1 MMPRLKL
8 TASPTA
14 CAFPLMETA
23 KASSLRQFSL
33 QPSGYFGS
41 FDDVRKLLATCL
53 LMICV
58 SPMNAQEQER
68 KLVDRLLKPDTT
80 LQDSAQNKKFVADR
94 TLVDKRAH
102 VSTFYLQK
110 KATDKN
116 FSGTRDL
123 STQPFNGQSSNAAQS
138 KTANIS
144 SRTAVPNSRYTASS
158 AKRFNQAHDAN
169 KTKNTNDFSGNQPF
183 LGRGKSQKSL
193 SRENPPLTIEQV
205 RELLNKNK

>member
-1 MMPRLKL
+1 MPRLKL

-14 CAFPLMETA
+14 CPFPPMEKTQ
-23 KASSLRQFSL
+23 ASSSRQFSL
-33 QPSGYFGS
+33 QQSRYFGS

-58 SPMNAQEQER
+58 SPVSAQEQER
-68 KLVDRLLKPDTT
+68 KLVDRLLRPDTT

-110 KATDKN
+110 KAGDKN
-116 FSGTRDL
+116 FSATHDF
-123 STQPFNGQSSNAAQS
+123 STQPFNGQSSNAAQG

-144 SRTAVPNSRYTASS
+144 SRTAVPNSRYTTSS
-158 AKRFNQAHDAN
+158 AKRLDQVHDAN
-169 KTKNTNDFSGNQPF
+169 KRTNTNDFSGKRPF
-183 LGRGKSQKSL
+183 LGQGKSQKSL
-193 SRENPPLTIEQV
+193 RRENPPLTIEQV